1 MHRPFLISSQV
12 QGKNNIVE
20 AQQVY
25 IHECS
30 SIAHR
35 RISPDIKRV
44 KLSFAD
50 STASRQQAT
59 NFYGQS
65 LLHYF
70 VLNRKISANPGNV
83 IDI

>member
-59 NFYGQS
+59 NF
-65 LLHYF
+65 
-70 VLNRKISANPGNV
+70 
-83 IDI
+83 

>member
-1 MHRPFLISSQV
+1 MHRPFLISLQV

-50 STASRQQAT
+50 STASRQ
-59 NFYGQS
+59 
-65 LLHYF
+65 
-70 VLNRKISANPGNV
+70 
-83 IDI
+83 